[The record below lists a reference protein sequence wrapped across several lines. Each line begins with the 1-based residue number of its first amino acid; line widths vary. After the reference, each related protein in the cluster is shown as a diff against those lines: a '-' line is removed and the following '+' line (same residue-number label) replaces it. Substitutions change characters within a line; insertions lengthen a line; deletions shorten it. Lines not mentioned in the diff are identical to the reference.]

1 MEIFNGKREYVMI
14 ELKNLTTGYS
24 KNKPLKKDFNYI
36 FENDKIYGILGESG
50 CGKSTLL
57 KTIAGLIYPLNG
69 EVFVD
74 GEILKRADKNDVYMM
89 HQNYTSFDW
98 LTCLDNILITE
109 KVKHKRITNE
119 TKNNALNW
127 LEKVGLKDYAN
138 KYPTQLSGG
147 MRQRLALARTLYIK
161 PSIILMDEPLSA
173 LDEKTRADMQ
183 NLILDIHK
191 ETHNTIIMITHSKE
205 EAEKMCDEILRF

>member
-1 MEIFNGKREYVMI
+1 MI
-14 ELKNLTTGYS
+14 ELRNLTTGYS
-24 KNKPLKKDFNYI
+24 RDKPLKKDINYI
-36 FENDKIYGILGESG
+36 FEDNKIYGILGESG

-69 EVFVD
+69 EVFID
-74 GEILKRADKNDVYMM
+74 GNILKRADKNEVYMM

-119 TKNNALNW
+119 IRNNALNW

-147 MRQRLALARTLYIK
+147 MKQRLALARTLYIK

-173 LDEKTRADMQ
+173 LDEKTRTDMQ
-183 NLILDIHK
+183 DLILDIHK

-205 EAEKMCDEILRF
+205 EAERMCDEILLF

>member
-1 MEIFNGKREYVMI
+1 MI
-14 ELKNLTTGYS
+14 ELKNLSIGYD
-24 KNKPLKKDFNYI
+24 KNKPLKKDFTYT
-36 FENDKIYGILGESG
+36 FEDNKIYGILGESG

-57 KTIAGLIYPLNG
+57 KTIAGLVYPLSG
-69 EVFVD
+69 EVYID
-74 GEILKRADKNDVYMM
+74 GKIIQRADKNDAYMM

-98 LTCLDNILITE
+98 LNCLDNILITE
-109 KVKHKRITNE
+109 KVKHNRITEN
-119 TKNNALNW
+119 KKQDALKW
-127 LEKVGLKDYAN
+127 LEMVGLGKCVD

-147 MRQRLALARTLYIK
+147 MKQRLALARTLYAK

-173 LDEKTRADMQ
+173 LDEETRTKMQ
-183 NLILDIHK
+183 DLIVNINK